1 MRFGSR
7 DQTHSLA
14 TPRPLGWV
22 LRVSWIYNHWMF
34 TNAPVTGGG
43 TSNSLAAD
51 PASLSRHFG
60 GGDGLLPLWIA
71 EPYVDLA
78 PEVTAALEGRAS
90 SGWYGYETRPR
101 NVFDAFWAWMA
112 ARHGWDGSGLRISV
126 SPSVGTS
133 IGVLIEQLTEP
144 GEGVILQPP
153 VFTDF
158 KPLITSADRTVVRN
172 PLVLTKDGYR
182 VDFDDL
188 AAKAADPANR
198 MLILCNPHNP
208 VGRVWTR
215 DELADV
221 AAICARHDVFV
232 IADEIHG
239 DLALP
244 PFRFTPFGSLASDSG
259 VSWAATHG
267 PIKTFGLAGVCDTLL
282 ITDDEHVT
290 ELFRS
295 RSSQLHLTRNN
306 VFGIAAFEAAY
317 STGGSWLDNLLDL
330 VAANIALLQDRL
342 PDGIELIAPEG
353 TYLAWLDFRQIDMD
367 VPELAGWL
375 ASSSHLALSPG
386 HWFGREGAG
395 FARMTIAAPT
405 EQIQEAIDR
414 LTRAVAETRD

>member
-1 MRFGSR
+1 MST
-7 DQTHSLA
+7 DAPA
-14 TPRPLGWV
+14 TGDEKR
-22 LRVSWIYNHWMF
+22 
-34 TNAPVTGGG
+34 
-43 TSNSLAAD
+43 NSSAAD
-51 PASLSRHFG
+51 PASLGRHFG

-71 EPYVDLA
+71 EPYVELA
-78 PEVTAALEGRAS
+78 PEVTAALEARAS

-101 NVFDAFWAWMA
+101 NVFDSFWAWMD
-112 ARHGWDGSGLRISV
+112 ARHGWDGSELRTSV

-133 IGVLIEQLTEP
+133 VGVLIEHLTEP

-172 PLVLTKDGYR
+172 PLVLTEDGYR

-198 MLILCNPHNP
+198 MLIFCNPHNP

-215 DELADV
+215 DEIADI
-221 AAICARHDVFV
+221 ATICARHDVFV

-244 PFRFTPFGSLASDSG
+244 PFRFTPFGLSAADTG

-282 ITDDEHVT
+282 VTDDEHLTRV
-290 ELFRS
+290 FRS

-306 VFGIAAFEAAY
+306 VFAIAAFEAAY
-317 STGGSWLDNLLDL
+317 STGGSWLDNFLDL
-330 VAANIALLQDRL
+330 VAANVALLQDRL
-342 PDGIELIAPEG
+342 PDGVELIAPEG
-353 TYLAWLDFRQIDMD
+353 TYLGWLDFRQLDMD
-367 VPELAGWL
+367 VPELAAWL
-375 ASSSHLALSPG
+375 VSSAHLALSPG

-395 FARMTIAAPT
+395 FARMTIATPT